1 MTQIHKIKTRRLKPT
16 GPYIRFI
23 RGTRNKVRV
32 SLWITPKRLRSGYRA
47 SGVDFLFHRHPND

>member
-47 SGVDFLFHRHPND
+47 SGVDFFVSPAS